1 MGCGASSQT
10 KVLEEFVDYN
20 DTQMSK
26 SHESLPNTAN
36 STNSNQR
43 RSIDAL
49 TNSNSSTNQNNS
61 SGAVSMWAEANGIKG
76 YKGIQKGMAINYLDR
91 EAGSWKDAVV
101 VNINEENLSITL
113 KIPGKTK
120 SENRVL
126 FLGIDWKEIAPVELE
141 LSQNQKLLGKELNK
155 DQLQLSLNYLLHG
168 HFQVSEH
175 LSTSGKTTSSNIDN
189 SNIHLRLN
197 ESNTGSMSTLR
208 YVTGQQVNVKD
219 EYIRQNSGE
228 PATKWRPA
236 IVLTTSDDGM
246 LVRIHYHNWDNKWDE
261 TLDLSTQNHRIRP
274 IETDQITPTSINNM
288 KRRKPS
294 RRNSVDQSS
303 HTNLQAVARFSV
315 SNIDANA
322 SSVTTDH
329 EPVGMS
335 LSPPNNGMLITRYS
349 NSNSRHDNQNIMDS
363 NEINRNIEELFDKRM
378 KLYGM
383 TIVDVEGDGN
393 CLFRAVSHQLYNNE
407 SHHLELRQQC
417 VEHMRRHTKRFEIYC
432 TSKFEDHLKRMALPC
447 VWADYLEIRALEEI
461 IDRLFYI
468 YSPDTTEVKDNS
480 GEFTV
485 NSEPKPMNINYS
497 EQPLLKDVTPIK
509 LSYHGRS
516 HYNSVVD
523 ARLSLPLS
531 PRNTSVILDSR
542 IKIFDEEEAIN
553 RSRESFSSSSN
564 ARDNSNSKREKE
576 SQTNRK
582 SKSSN
587 SISSASRKLFG

>member
-43 RSIDAL
+43 RSIDVL
-49 TNSNSSTNQNNS
+49 SNSNNSTNQNNS
-61 SGAVSMWAEANGIKG
+61 SGAVSMWGEANGIKG
-76 YKGIQKGMAINYLDR
+76 YKGIQKGMTINYLDR
-91 EAGSWKDAVV
+91 DAGSWKDAII

-113 KIPGKTK
+113 KIIGKSK
-120 SENRVL
+120 SDIRVL
-126 FLGIDWKEIAPVELE
+126 FLGIDWRDIAPIELD

-168 HFQVSEH
+168 HFQLNEN
-175 LSTSGKTTSSNIDN
+175 LNTSGKTTSSNLDN
-189 SNIHLRLN
+189 SNIHVRIN
-197 ESNTGSMSTLR
+197 DSNSGSMNTSR
-208 YVTGQQVNVKD
+208 YVTGQQVYVKD

-228 PATKWRPA
+228 PASKWRPA
-236 IVLTTSDDGM
+236 IILNTSDDGM
-246 LVRIHYHNWDNKWDE
+246 LVRIHYHNWDSKWDE
-261 TLDLSTQNHRIRP
+261 TLNLSTQNHRIRP
-274 IETDQITPTSINNM
+274 IESDQITPTSTNNT

-303 HTNLQAVARFSV
+303 HTNLQAVAV
-315 SNIDANA
+315 SNIDANNSNMTA
-322 SSVTTDH
+322 DH

-335 LSPPNNGMLITRYS
+335 LSPPNNGMLVTRYS
-349 NSNSRHDNQNIMDS
+349 NNNSRHDNQNMID
-363 NEINRNIEELFDKRM
+363 NHENNKNIEELFDKRM

-407 SHHLELRQQC
+407 SHHLELRHLC

-468 YSPDTTEVKDNS
+468 YSPDSTEVKDSS
-480 GEFTV
+480 GEFVV

-497 EQPLLKDVTPIK
+497 EQPLLQDVTPIK

-523 ARLSLPLS
+523 SRLSLPLS

-542 IKIFDEEEAIN
+542 IKIFVEEEAIN
-553 RSRESFSSSSN
+553 RSKETIN
-564 ARDNSNSKREKE
+564 YNSNTRGNNSSKREKE
-576 SQTNRK
+576 IQTNRK
-582 SKSSN
+582 SKSNN